1 MSVLTALIFRS
12 RNILAGIQF
21 TFLKNIW
28 YQTWKAFH
36 TKLGPHWKDRKSTY
50 QVDELYKLALFYKLV
65 TLTLVFSII
74 KKAQN
79 IADTIVEAKSA
90 R

>member
-1 MSVLTALIFRS
+1 MSVLTALSFKS
-12 RNILAGIQF
+12 KHILAGIQF
-21 TFLKNIW
+21 TFLKNNW
-28 YQTWKAFH
+28 YQTFH

-79 IADTIVEAKSA
+79 IAETIVEAK
-90 R
+90 